1 MDKPWSKYWHSSLL
15 YSQYHSEQWLAMGTS
30 KMFTKSMSDEFGN
43 YFSRQYFPE
52 MHLTLPNVN
61 KPAIANGFKD
71 D

>member
-1 MDKPWSKYWHSSLL
+1 
-15 YSQYHSEQWLAMGTS
+15 
-30 KMFTKSMSDEFGN
+30 MSDEFGN